1 MIHLNQNFKE
11 ELIMLNVKK
20 VLCSRLAT
28 VAEKAARG
36 ALSRSANS
44 TSCYVY
50 YQPKAPKDL
59 KKFRKF

>member
-1 MIHLNQNFKE
+1 
-11 ELIMLNVKK
+11 MLNVKK

>member
-1 MIHLNQNFKE
+1 M
-11 ELIMLNVKK
+11 MNVKK
-20 VLCSRLAT
+20 SLCSKMAFA
-28 VAEKAARG
+28 AEKAAKG

-44 TSCYVY
+44 TSCYVF